1 MRVLVIGGGGREHA
15 LCAAIKRSP
24 RLTQLFVAPG
34 NAGMSALATR
44 VELAAEDVARLV
56 DFAQR
61 EKIDLTVVGPEAP
74 LVAGIVDRFQ
84 AAGLRIFGPVAGA
97 ARLEGS
103 KAFTKE
109 LCRKYHIPTGT
120 FRVFTDAGAA
130 KQYVDALIDFPI
142 VLKADGLAAGK
153 GVVIAA
159 TREEG
164 FAAIDSMMVAQ
175 SFGAAGAKL
184 VIEEYL
190 LGVEASII
198 AIVDGNT
205 IACLESACDHKRAF
219 DQDRGPNTGGMGAV
233 SPTRS
238 VTPSLLRIV
247 ESQILVPTVH
257 GLAREGHRFVG
268 FLYAGLMLTKGGP
281 KVLEFNV
288 RLGDPET
295 QAILPRLK
303 SDLLEILDLA
313 VDGRLEE
320 CRGLEWDPRP
330 CATVVVAS
338 GGYPG
343 DYEKGFP
350 IDGLHD
356 SLEPDTTI
364 YHAGTTLQHGRVV
377 TSGGRVLA
385 VSALGRDV
393 KDACERAYRG
403 VAKVRFQNAFYRSDI
418 GRREYEGAT

>member
-34 NAGMSALATR
+34 NAGMAALATR
-44 VELAAEDVARLV
+44 VDIAAEDVARLV
-56 DFAQR
+56 EFAQR
-61 EKIDLTVVGPEAP
+61 EKIDLTIVGPEAP

-164 FAAIDSMMVAQ
+164 FAAIDSMMVTQA
-175 SFGAAGAKL
+175 FGAAGAKL

-219 DQDRGPNTGGMGAV
+219 DLDRGPNTGGMGAV

-238 VTPSLLRIV
+238 VTPNLLRIV

-257 GLAREGHRFVG
+257 GLAREGYRFVG

-303 SDLLEILDLA
+303 SDLLEVLDLA

-320 CRGLEWDPRP
+320 YRGLEWDPRP

-343 DYEKGFP
+343 EYEKGFP

-356 SLEPDTTI
+356 PVEPDTAI